1 MRVHLRLQS
10 IKARLVF
17 FALLCAVPVIAFSV
31 LQVRHDVEQLRNDA
45 IQDAHAALDRLQTRV
60 TFRLAAAELAG
71 RLTGALPDAFESSG
85 PCDAEG
91 MNSEIARDD
100 DLLVALIDR
109 DGILVCRSDDTTR
122 VAGATATSLGRELD
136 RVRAAAPGP
145 VQLIWLDD
153 RERLYLAR
161 PMLYRGDPVMWGAAG
176 VDAQALHA
184 QAVDHLG
191 AQLPLVLLVAAAVVL
206 LAVAATR
213 PLVLGRVQGLL
224 RASAEVREGRY
235 GSRVRVR
242 VDDELATVENAF
254 NQMLEA
260 VEADRL
266 RLERSEAHYRMLF
279 EASIDGVLSTRPT
292 GEILAANAAAERILG
307 RPAED
312 IVRLRRSDLLPDS
325 DPAMRR
331 FLDMRR
337 AHGLGMAEL
346 RFHRPDGSFIDVD
359 CWSTVCADRDGNPV
373 TWTVLHDVTQRKQ
386 AQREIEQLNRELEE
400 RVRARTRELAIAN
413 EELESFSSSV
423 SHDLRASVAVVRA
436 FSQILLERRVL
447 EGKDLRYLERVNA
460 AGENMAELIA
470 ALLDL
475 ARFGR
480 TRPEP
485 KAVDL
490 SQLARDVAQECR
502 DATGRELDVQVQ
514 PGGTAVGDPGL
525 LRVVMSNLLAN
536 AWKFTR
542 DVPAPKVEVG
552 FRAEG
557 GECVVTV
564 RDNGAGF
571 DETYASRLFQPFQ
584 RLHGTHEFPGLG
596 IGLATVYRIV
606 IRHGGRIWAS
616 GRVGGGAAFQFTLPL

>member
-1 MRVHLRLQS
+1 MSVPLRLQS

-17 FALLCAVPVIAFSV
+17 FALLCAVPVIAFSI
-31 LQVRHDVEQLRNDA
+31 LQLRHDVHQMREDALR
-45 IQDAHAALDRLQTRV
+45 DAHGALDRLQTRV
-60 TFRLAAAELAG
+60 SFRLAAAELAG
-71 RLTGALPDAFESSG
+71 RVTGALPDAFESTG
-85 PCDAEG
+85 PCDATA
-91 MNSEIARDD
+91 MISEIARDEH
-100 DLLVALIDR
+100 LVVALL
-109 DGILVCRSDDTTR
+109 DGQGMLVCRSDDPARASGGTLAS
-122 VAGATATSLGRELD
+122 VGAELD
-136 RVRAAAPGP
+136 RVRAAAPRP
-145 VQLIWLDD
+145 VLLTWLDD

-161 PMLYRGDPVMWGAAG
+161 PMLYRAEPAMWGVAG
-176 VDAQALHA
+176 VDAEALHA
-184 QAVDHLG
+184 RALAHLG
-191 AQLPLVLLVAAAVVL
+191 AQLPLVLLVAVAVAL
-206 LAVAATR
+206 LAVAATQ

-224 RASAEVREGRY
+224 EESA
-235 GSRVRVR
+235 
-242 VDDELATVENAF
+242 
-254 NQMLEA
+254 
-260 VEADRL
+260 EADRL
-266 RLERSEAHYRMLF
+266 RLERSEAHYRLLF
-279 EASIDGVLSTRPT
+279 EASLDGVLSTRPT

-312 IVRLRRSDLLPDS
+312 IVRLRRSDLIPDS
-325 DPAMRR
+325 DPAMQR
-331 FLDMRR
+331 FLEMRR
-337 AHGLGMAEL
+337 EHGFAMAEL

-359 CWSTVCADRDGNPV
+359 CWSTVCTDRDGEPV
-373 TWTVLHDVTQRKQ
+373 TWTVLHDVTERKR

-400 RVRARTRELAIAN
+400 RVRARTRELELAN

-423 SHDLRASVAVVRA
+423 SHDLRAPVAVVRA

-447 EGKDLRYLERVNA
+447 EGKDLHYLERVKA

-480 TRPEP
+480 ARPEP
-485 KAVDL
+485 KPVDL
-490 SQLARDVAQECR
+490 SQLAREAAQECR
-502 DATGRELDVQVQ
+502 DATGRELQVRVQ
-514 PGGTAVGDPGL
+514 PGGKGVGDPGL

-542 DVPAPKVEVG
+542 DVPAPQVEIG
-552 FRAEG
+552 FRTEG

-616 GRVGGGAAFQFTLPL
+616 GRVGGGAAFHFTLPL

>member
-17 FALLCAVPVIAFSV
+17 FALLCAVPVIAYSV
-31 LQVRHDVEQLRNDA
+31 IQMRHDVQQLRENA
-45 IQDAHAALDRLQTRV
+45 IQEAHGALDRLQTRV

-71 RLTGALPDAFESSG
+71 RLAGALPDAFESSG
-85 PCDAEG
+85 PCDASG
-91 MNSEIARDD
+91 LSSEIARDD
-100 DLLVALIDR
+100 NLLVALVDR
-109 DGILVCRSDDTTR
+109 QGMLVCRSDETLR
-122 VAGATATSLGRELD
+122 PASAMNLGAQLD
-136 RVRAAAPGP
+136 RLRAMAPRP
-145 VQLIWLDD
+145 IQLVWLDD
-153 RERLYLAR
+153 RDRLYVAR
-161 PMLYRGDPVMWGAAG
+161 PMLYRGEPVMWGAAG

-184 QAVDHLG
+184 RAVAHLG
-191 AQLPLVLLVAAAVVL
+191 AQLPLVLLVAAGVVL

-224 RASAEVREGRY
+224 KASAEVREGRY
-235 GSRVRVR
+235 GSRVHVR

-254 NQMLEA
+254 NQMLDA

-266 RLERSEAHYRMLF
+266 RLERSEAHYRLLF
-279 EASIDGVLSTRPT
+279 EASFDGVLSARPT

-307 RPAED
+307 RPAEE
-312 IVRLRRSDLLPDS
+312 IVRLHRSDLIPDT

-331 FLDMRR
+331 FLEMRP
-337 AHGLGMAEL
+337 AHGFGMAEL

-359 CWSTVCADRDGNPV
+359 CWSTVCTDRDGEPA
-373 TWTVLHDVTQRKQ
+373 TWTVLHDITERKR
-386 AQREIEQLNRELEE
+386 AQREIEQLNRELEQ
-400 RVRARTRELAIAN
+400 RVQARTRELAIAN
-413 EELESFSSSV
+413 EELESFASSV
-423 SHDLRASVAVVRA
+423 SHDLRAPVAVVRA
-436 FSQILLERRVL
+436 FSQILLERQVL
-447 EGKDLRYLERVNA
+447 QGKDLHYLQRVNA

-480 TRPEP
+480 ARPEP
-485 KAVDL
+485 KPVDL
-490 SQLARDVAQECR
+490 SQLARDAAQECR

-514 PGGTAVGDPGL
+514 PGGTAMGDPAL

-552 FRAEG
+552 FRAES

-571 DETYASRLFQPFQ
+571 DEAFASRLFQPFH

-616 GRVGGGAAFQFTLPL
+616 GRVGGGAAFHFTLPL